1 MHIFYQHFTKMI
13 NHSKP
18 AKYLNGV
25 KKTTT
30 VLYYWAVFGI
40 EKAAYPSKGFECV

>member
-1 MHIFYQHFTKMI
+1 MI

-25 KKTTT
+25 KNKTKT
-30 VLYYWAVFGI
+30 VLYYWAGFGI